1 WRFVSSKVG
10 LSAKPKGLL
19 GMVRIMHNPDASRV
33 TSADLRPG
41 APTIEHDSWMV
52 AKSVVFC
59 GAATAIV
66 TAIGLMAEAY
76 LL

>member
-1 WRFVSSKVG
+1 MRPFRPRHTGADQAVYT
-10 LSAKPKGLL
+10 
-19 GMVRIMHNPDASRV
+19 V
-33 TSADLRPG
+33 TATVP
-41 APTIEHDSWMV
+41 SWMV